1 MQDSDHKLGYY
12 KESINTLEGLKD
24 DLEFI
29 GASEPVMALLQELID
44 ACRWDLK
51 ELAGDD

>member
-1 MQDSDHKLGYY
+1 MQDSGQNIVYY

-29 GASEPVMALLQELID
+29 GASESVMALLQELID
-44 ACRWDLK
+44 ACRWNVK
-51 ELAGDD
+51 ELAGED